1 MMELVVSAEALP
13 RRSWWL
19 ACGKPVFDRAGALVL
34 LVLLGPLMGVLWLL
48 VRRDGSPGF
57 FGHLRVGRHG
67 RLFRCWKLRSM
78 VPDAAERLARH
89 LAQNPDAAW
98 EWARDCKLTHDP
110 RITRL
115 GGFLRRTSLDG
126 LPQLWNVL
134 RGDMSLVGPRP
145 ATPAEYAGFGLSQ
158 PYYAR
163 LRPGV
168 TGLWQVSG
176 RNDIGCRA
184 RVALD
189 VGYYWRA
196 SPLLDL
202 QILLATLGTALR
214 RTGK

>member
-1 MMELVVSAEALP
+1 M
-13 RRSWWL
+13 
-19 ACGKPVFDRAGALVL
+19 
-34 LVLLGPLMGVLWLL
+34 
-48 VRRDGSPGF
+48 
-57 FGHLRVGRHG
+57 
-67 RLFRCWKLRSM
+67 
-78 VPDAAERLARH
+78 
-89 LAQNPDAAW
+89 
-98 EWARDCKLTHDP
+98 ARDFKLADDP

-115 GGFLRRTSLDG
+115 GGLLRRSSLDE

-134 RGDMSLVGPRP
+134 CGEMSLVGPRP
-145 ATPAEYAGFGLSQ
+145 VTPAEYASYGLSQ

-176 RNDIGCRA
+176 RNDLGYRA

-202 QILLATLGTALR
+202 RILVATLGAVLR